1 MEAIQSKGLRWGGG
15 WAWGMAQWLQA
26 STAPVDDMGLVSRP
40 HIRQLTTACN
50 YKSQELESDSQ
61 GHCIHA
67 HKSTYMHN

>member
-1 MEAIQSKGLRWGGG
+1 
-15 WAWGMAQWLQA
+15 MAQWLQA